1 MPYFVQEAII
11 QSMAKKLA
19 PGNQELEPAGRSSE
33 ERVSLSRE
41 RVLRGAM
48 AVADSA
54 GVRAL
59 TIRTLAA
66 ELGVTPMSVY
76 YYVANKS
83 EILDGIVDEVFSEID
98 LPPGDGDWRSE
109 IRRRA
114 TSARRVLSRHPWA
127 IALLESRKTPG
138 PATLRHHDAMIG
150 TLREAGFSVEMT
162 AHAYA
167 LLDSYVYGFAIQE
180 AALPFDGPETVAG
193 VSEPMMEQFPAGEY
207 PHLVEM
213 ATEHILQ
220 PGYDFGNEFE
230 FGLNVILDALTK
242 SIPERGEEA
251 GSRPERYVRSV
262 RQPRPEGTN
271 EGAATDRR

>member
-1 MPYFVQEAII
+1 MLKEA
-11 QSMAKKLA
+11 S
-19 PGNQELEPAGRSSE
+19 PSRE
-33 ERVSLSRE
+33 ERVPLSRE
-41 RVLRGAM
+41 RVLRAAM
-48 AVADSA
+48 VVADTA

-83 EILDGIVDEVFSEID
+83 EILDGIVDVVFSEIE

-114 TSARRVLSRHPWA
+114 NSARQVLSRHAWA
-127 IALLESRKTPG
+127 IGLLESRKTPG

-167 LLDSYVYGFAIQE
+167 LLDSYVYGFALQE
-180 AALPFDGPETVAG
+180 AAMPFNGPDSVAD
-193 VSEPMMEQFPAGEY
+193 VTEPMMQQFPAGEY
-207 PHLVEM
+207 PHLVEL

-220 PGYDFGNEFE
+220 PGYDFGDEFE
-230 FGLNVILDALTK
+230 FGLNVILDALTR
-242 SIPERGEEA
+242 SIHDPAGELPA
-251 GSRPERYVRSV
+251 
-262 RQPRPEGTN
+262 
-271 EGAATDRR
+271 